1 MRAKGLEDGL
11 YELGG
16 QPVHVKDG
24 SARLE
29 DGTLAGSIL
38 KMDQAFRNV
47 IEFTGCSIEDAV
59 LMTSVNQA
67 EEFGL
72 NNKGALAVGKDAD
85 FVVMN
90 EDLHVYDTVRLG
102 IHMKEGSNEMNI
114 LVVKTP
120 EELAEAGYKLI
131 EEVVKTKENPT
142 LGMAT
147 GSSPLG
153 IYAEMRKNKLDT
165 SRVTTVNLDEYVNLP
180 HEDKNSYH
188 YFMQE
193 QLFDHLPFKQT
204 YVPNGMASDLE
215 EECKRYEG
223 ILAANPVDLQIL
235 GIGENGHIGFN
246 EPGTPFNSPTN
257 IVELTESTRQA
268 NLRFFEKEEDVP
280 THAITMGIGSI
291 MKAKQ
296 ILLVAMGSKKAEAVK
311 ELLQGAYSEACP
323 ATVLQ
328 RHPNVT
334 VIADQEA
341 LSLCSEAIADEHRQV
356 FTISNLL
363 SDSRVGET
371 AN

>member
-1 MRAKGLEDGL
+1 
-11 YELGG
+11 
-16 QPVHVKDG
+16 
-24 SARLE
+24 
-29 DGTLAGSIL
+29 
-38 KMDQAFRNV
+38 
-47 IEFTGCSIEDAV
+47 
-59 LMTSVNQA
+59 
-67 EEFGL
+67 
-72 NNKGALAVGKDAD
+72 
-85 FVVMN
+85 
-90 EDLHVYDTVRLG
+90 
-102 IHMKEGSNEMNI
+102 MNI

-131 EEVVKTKENPT
+131 EEVIKTKENPT

-356 FTISNLL
+356 FTISDLL

>member
-1 MRAKGLEDGL
+1 
-11 YELGG
+11 
-16 QPVHVKDG
+16 
-24 SARLE
+24 
-29 DGTLAGSIL
+29 
-38 KMDQAFRNV
+38 
-47 IEFTGCSIEDAV
+47 
-59 LMTSVNQA
+59 
-67 EEFGL
+67 
-72 NNKGALAVGKDAD
+72 
-85 FVVMN
+85 
-90 EDLHVYDTVRLG
+90 
-102 IHMKEGSNEMNI
+102 MNI

-120 EELAEAGYKLI
+120 EELAEAGCKLI
-131 EEVVKTKENPT
+131 EEVVKSKENPT

-165 SRVTTVNLDEYVNLP
+165 SRATTVNLDEYVNLP

-193 QLFDHLPFKQT
+193 QLFNHLPFKET

-246 EPGTPFNSPTN
+246 EPGTSFDSPTN

-296 ILLVAMGSKKAEAVK
+296 ILLVAMGPKKQKQSENYCKVSIAKRV
-311 ELLQGAYSEACP
+311 LLQCY
-323 ATVLQ
+323 
-328 RHPNVT
+328 NV
-334 VIADQEA
+334 I
-341 LSLCSEAIADEHRQV
+341 RM
-356 FTISNLL
+356 
-363 SDSRVGET
+363 
-371 AN
+371 